1 VKRQLDVNLATV
13 VLVSSHSRLL
23 FISVANSDAI
33 LLVVDAAIVDLA
45 DDGYWVVFTTVR
57 IG

>member
-1 VKRQLDVNLATV
+1 VKVVTV
-13 VLVSSHSRLL
+13 VLVSSRLL
-23 FISVANSDAI
+23 LFSVANSDAI
-33 LLVVDAAIVDLA
+33 LLAVDATIADLA